1 MKKYLALLLVLV
13 MVLSLAACASKPAET
28 TDEPEQT
35 TPVPAPAEETKDEEP
50 APAEETKEEEPT
62 EEPADNTEYA
72 VAMITDYGDITD
84 QSFNQTTYEACK
96 AFCEDN
102 GVEFSYFKPAGDN
115 TADRVA
121 MIEKAVDEGYN
132 VIVMPGY
139 AFGGAIVEAAPE
151 FPDVKFIA
159 LDVAKG
165 DLLEAGVA
173 KAGESYD
180 YNPDNWDL
188 EKYVDMSN
196 VYCAIYQEEL
206 CGYMAGYAAV
216 KLGYEKLGFLGGMA
230 VPAVIRYGYGWLQGA
245 RDAAKELGVEVEC
258 NYTYAGQ
265 FNPDASITAK
275 MEGWYTNGTEIVFAC
290 GGGIYA
296 SAVEAANIHGA
307 KVVGVDVDQSY
318 IDACIVTSAMKGLQ
332 NVTETILADL
342 EAGKWESTYGGKFIT
357 YSLAEGDYV
366 GIPTAESSW
375 RFNNFT
381 MEQYEAVHAKLMSGE
396 IVVDNSSDDATKPT
410 VSEFTNVTYI
420 Q

>member
-1 MKKYLALLLVLV
+1 MKKILALLLAVV
-13 MVLSLAACASKPAET
+13 MVLGMVACASKTETPAET
-28 TDEPEQT
+28 TTTEPAATET
-35 TPVPAPAEETKDEEP
+35 TEETKTEEPAAEETTEEPAEETGAVIQKVALVTDVGTIDDE
-50 APAEETKEEEPT
+50 
-62 EEPADNTEYA
+62 
-72 VAMITDYGDITD
+72 
-84 QSFNQTTYEACK
+84 SFNQATWQGVKAYCEANGIEYTYYQPTEDSTEARCISIDQAIK
-96 AFCEDN
+96 
-102 GVEFSYFKPAGDN
+102 
-115 TADRVA
+115 
-121 MIEKAVDEGYN
+121 EGAN
-132 VIVMPGY
+132 VVVMPGY
-139 AFGGAIVEAAPE
+139 LFGASIVREQE
-151 FPDVKFIA
+151 KYPDVYFIA
-159 LDVAKG
+159 VDVGAG
-165 DLLEAGVA
+165 DLTEDYATYYDPATNVVCATFAEEQAG
-173 KAGESYD
+173 Y
-180 YNPDNWDL
+180 L
-188 EKYVDMSN
+188 
-196 VYCAIYQEEL
+196 
-206 CGYMAGYAAV
+206 AGYAV
-216 KLGYEKLGFLGGMA
+216 VMDGYTKLGFLGGMA

-396 IVVDNSSDDATKPT
+396 IVVDNNSDNVNPEIEGIT
-410 VSEFTNVTYI
+410 VNYVD
-420 Q
+420 

>member
-1 MKKYLALLLVLV
+1 MKKLLAIILAALMLVP
-13 MVLSLAACASKPAET
+13 MLAACDRSGTQKG
-28 TDEPEQT
+28 DY
-35 TPVPAPAEETKDEEP
+35 K
-50 APAEETKEEEPT
+50 
-62 EEPADNTEYA
+62 

-96 AFCEDN
+96 EYCDANKIDFQ
-102 GVEFSYFKPAGDN
+102 YFKPAGDS
-115 TADRVA
+115 TEERVA
-121 MIEKAVDEGYN
+121 KVEEAIDGGYN
-132 VIVMPGY
+132 IIVMPGF
-139 AFGGAIVEAAPE
+139 AFAGTLYQVQDKEE
-151 FPDVKFIA
+151 YKDVKFIA
-159 LDVAKG
+159 LDVSEY
-165 DLLEAGVA
+165 DLFDCFYKHDETGARAGLIDENN
-173 KAGESYD
+173 KEHIS
-180 YNPDNWDL
+180 
-188 EKYVDMSN
+188 EN
-196 VYCAIYQEEL
+196 VYCAVYKEEL

-216 KLGYEKLGFLGGMA
+216 KLGYTHLGFLGGMA

-396 IVVDNSSDDATKPT
+396 IVVDNNSDNVNPEIEGIT
-410 VSEFTNVTYI
+410 VNYVD
-420 Q
+420 